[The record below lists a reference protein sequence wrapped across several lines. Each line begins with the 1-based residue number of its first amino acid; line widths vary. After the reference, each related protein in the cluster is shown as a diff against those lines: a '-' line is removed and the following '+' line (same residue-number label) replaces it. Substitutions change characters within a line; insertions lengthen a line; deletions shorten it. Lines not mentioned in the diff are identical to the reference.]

1 MEIMTPFELYDCD
14 FSLSDINAMK
24 QRWGKLDFF
33 SCIGKPKKRNM
44 LLFLCGYSAEYS
56 FKGGEKIYARSGS
69 IVYTPAGSEYTVRF
83 FAPVSAESYTVGV
96 NFSVYNPKSVPCVL
110 SDSITVFT
118 PDNANYKSIFN
129 KLSLYSEADV
139 ICLGKIKSVM
149 YDLLFK
155 LSEYY
160 RTDYCGKYRII
171 SKGITYLEQE
181 EKQELKI
188 GEIAALCNVSEVY
201 FRKLFKEYS
210 GMSPTE
216 YRTLARLCR
225 AKVYLREN
233 RLSVAEIS
241 DLLGFGDVSYFI
253 KLFREANGITP
264 REYRNQIEE
273 KFARA

>member
-1 MEIMTPFELYDCD
+1 MTPFELYDCD
-14 FSLSDINAMK
+14 FSLSDINALK
-24 QRWGKLDFF
+24 QRWEKPDFF

-44 LLFLCGYSAEYS
+44 LLFLSGYSAEYS
-56 FKGGEKIYARSGS
+56 FKGGEKAYARPGD

-83 FAPVSAESYTVGV
+83 FAPVSAESYTVGA

-110 SDSITVFT
+110 SDRITVFT

-139 ICLGKIKSVM
+139 ICIGKIKSVM

-216 YRTLARLCR
+216 YRTLTRLCR
-225 AKVYLREN
+225 AKVYLRGN

>member
-1 MEIMTPFELYDCD
+1 MF
-14 FSLSDINAMK
+14 
-24 QRWGKLDFF
+24 
-33 SCIGKPKKRNM
+33 
-44 LLFLCGYSAEYS
+44 SAEISPDCSHATVPKEYIPGS
-56 FKGGEKIYARSGS
+56 LAIYLPIS
-69 IVYTPAGSEYTVRF
+69 SEI
-83 FAPVSAESYTVGV
+83 SS
-96 NFSVYNPKSVPCVL
+96 
-110 SDSITVFT
+110 SDRITVFT

-139 ICLGKIKSVM
+139 IYIGKIKSVM

-171 SKGITYLEQE
+171 SKGITYHEQE

-188 GEIAALCNVSEVY
+188 GEIASLCNVSEVY

-233 RLSVAEIS
+233 RLSLAEIS
-241 DLLGFGDVSYFI
+241 DLPGFGDVSYFI